1 MRIFLDRI
9 DMDENGLPIA
19 TFEVGKDTVSFESS
33 QMPKGFLDE
42 IIPNAIVECE
52 IVDGCIVNPVIMHEE
67 TKQKEEEMRSR
78 LHSLFKR
85 KK

>member
-1 MRIFLDRI
+1 MRIILDRI

-19 TFEVGKDTVSFESS
+19 TFEVGEKMVAFNSS
-33 QMPKGFLDE
+33 QMPIGFAKEL
-42 IIPNAIVECE
+42 IANAIVECE
-52 IVDGCIVNPVIMHEE
+52 IVDGCIVSPVILYEE
-67 TKQKEEEMRSR
+67 TKEKENEMKNR